1 MRAARLLL
9 LGLLFVSNPALAG
22 TASGSGALAVAALVG
37 NVSPS
42 LSAVE
47 KSGLMKLLDGKIDF
61 SFPAGKT
68 ITVVA
73 EKVTCRAGNV
83 DIASHSC
90 DLSFGGQVVSLTG
103 RSAHELFATLEENG
117 VEPDGATGSIFE
129 AVSNLKCTID
139 PNEVKQRAGGGAE
152 CQYAPAD

>member
-47 KSGLMKLLDGKIDF
+47 
-61 SFPAGKT
+61 
-68 ITVVA
+68 
-73 EKVTCRAGNV
+73 RAG
-83 DIASHSC
+83 S
-90 DLSFGGQVVSLTG
+90 
-103 RSAHELFATLEENG
+103 
-117 VEPDGATGSIFE
+117 
-129 AVSNLKCTID
+129 
-139 PNEVKQRAGGGAE
+139 
-152 CQYAPAD
+152 

>member
-1 MRAARLLL
+1 MAALL

-22 TASGSGALAVAALVG
+22 TASGSSALALAALIG
-37 NVSPS
+37 NISPS

-47 KSGLMKLLDGKIDF
+47 KSGLIKLLDGKTDF

-68 ITVVA
+68 IPIA
-73 EKVTCRAGNV
+73 AGQITCRAGNV

-103 RSAHELFATLEENG
+103 RSAHELCAALEENG
-117 VEPDGATGSIFE
+117 VEPDGAAGSIFE
-129 AVSNLKCTID
+129 AVTNLKCTID
-139 PNEVKQRAGGGAE
+139 PNEVKQRAGSGAE
-152 CQYAPAD
+152 CQYAPAN